1 MVLCLESSDSLSYI
15 NNDMLIYSL
24 LADAAE
30 TLKGHVN
37 QNNKKKKLQSQLVNA
52 LS

>member
-15 NNDMLIYSL
+15 NNDILIYSL
-24 LADAAE
+24 LDDTAE

-37 QNNKKKKLQSQLVNA
+37 QNNKKKNLQSQLVNA
-52 LS
+52 LN